1 VVFWL
6 QECIC
11 VSDKETD
18 KETEEQLVAPRQ
30 VITATPEVLEEL
42 VEVIIRALKKREKAE
57 PEENEPSAPPP
68 WVLDGAPRDVIVATL
83 RDLAPFV
90 DDQLRGR
97 WGHDVP
103 HCWFWHIPLTLSC
116 LAIRQRYE
124 DELLEMS
131 SAQVLSFFGYEL
143 FSMLDATLIEN
154 EPKCQPVGH
163 PLSFDEKPMSLEE
176 FVGSPYLDY
185 IWLVG
190 ALPGDDATVS
200 DDPKEGGA
208 LDG

>member
-1 VVFWL
+1 VANFALGDIRKVVVVSA
-6 QECIC
+6 QECLC
-11 VSDKETD
+11 VSDKETGGAR
-18 KETEEQLVAPRQ
+18 EER
-30 VITATPEVLEEL
+30 
-42 VEVIIRALKKREKAE
+42 
-57 PEENEPSAPPP
+57 EENEPSSPPP
-68 WVLDGAPRDVIVATL
+68 WVLDGAPREVVVATL
-83 RDLAPFV
+83 RDLAPFIN
-90 DDQLRGR
+90 DQLRGR

-124 DELLEMS
+124 DELVEMT

-185 IWLVG
+185 IWLG
-190 ALPGDDATVS
+190 EALRGDDAPVS
-200 DDPKEGGA
+200 DDPQEGGA